1 MEIGHNT
8 SLKDDLGNTALLCAA
23 ENGQIPTLKYLME
36 HSPWHTVNAAQK
48 TFLDI
53 IIDGR
58 QPTRDSD
65 IDILRTIIGSA
76 RTVSSVSAEHDDS
89 CT

>member
-23 ENGQIPTLKYLME
+23 ENGHIPTLEYLME

-58 QPTRDSD
+58 RPTRDSD